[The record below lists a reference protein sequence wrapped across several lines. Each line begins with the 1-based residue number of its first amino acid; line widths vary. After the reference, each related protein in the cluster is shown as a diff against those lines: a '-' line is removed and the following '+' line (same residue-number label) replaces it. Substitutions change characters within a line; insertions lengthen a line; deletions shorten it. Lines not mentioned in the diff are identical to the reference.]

1 MVKPISQAQQAFIK
15 IVQNR
20 LTDITS
26 EPLIIVAVAIWGS
39 RDFPL

>member
-26 EPLIIVAVAIWGS
+26 EPHIIDGLEIRSS
-39 RDFPL
+39 RAFPL